1 MPTVA
6 IENFAVCTGC
16 EVAVLDL
23 GDTLL
28 NLLPQL
34 DFVHVQVLMDH
45 KWFGQRGEGKHLE
58 VIPAD
63 IGIVTGGIRT
73 EEDRHIALEL
83 RKKVKI
89 LITLGACAVHGGV
102 PALANLSSREEL
114 MDDVYAT
121 HTTDKPSRLPGVNI
135 PALEDRIYAV
145 DEVVPVDV
153 SIPGC
158 PPHPDIIASAVVSLL
173 QGKPWYLPARSVCDD
188 CPTIREK
195 KGAVKVRRPLQSPE
209 RVPGAPVSQM
219 RCLNEQ
225 GIICNGPVTK
235 AGCGGEEVIPR
246 CIKANM
252 PCRGCFGPIRDSS
265 MPYVDM
271 VNALVSNGID
281 IKTIDDRL
289 GTFNRY
295 IGAQKRLRVHADRE
309 GK

>member
-1 MPTVA
+1 MPTIA

-28 NLLPQL
+28 QLLPQL
-34 DFVHVQVLMDH
+34 DFVHCQVLMDH

-58 VIPAD
+58 VVPAD
-63 IGIVTGGIRT
+63 IGIVTGGVRT

-89 LITLGACAVHGGV
+89 LISLGACAVHGGI
-102 PALANLSSREEL
+102 PALANLSTKEEL
-114 MDDVYAT
+114 MTDVYST
-121 HTTDKPSRLPGVNI
+121 HTTEKDSKLPGVNI
-135 PALEDRIYAV
+135 PPLEKRVYAL
-145 DEVVPVDV
+145 DEVVKVDV
-153 SIPGC
+153 QIPGC
-158 PPHPDIIASAVVSLL
+158 PPHPDVIGGAVLALL
-173 QGKPWYLPARSVCDD
+173 QGKPWSLPERSVCDD

-195 KGAVKVRRPLQSPE
+195 KGPVAVRRPLQNPE
-209 RVPGAPVSQM
+209 RAPGAPISQM
-219 RCLNEQ
+219 RCFNEQ

-235 AGCGGEEVIPR
+235 AGCRGEDGLPR
-246 CIKANM
+246 CVKANM
-252 PCRGCFGPIRDSS
+252 PCRGCFGPIRSSS

-281 IKTIDDRL
+281 IKTIDDRM

-295 IGAQKRLRVHADRE
+295 IGGHERLKVHADRE
-309 GK
+309 AK

>member
-28 NLLPQL
+28 ELLPKL

-45 KWFGQRGEGKHLE
+45 KWFGQRGEGKRLE

-63 IGIVTGGIRT
+63 IGIVTGGVRT

-83 RKKVKI
+83 RKNVKI
-89 LITLGACAVHGGV
+89 LISLGACAVHGGI
-102 PALANLSSREEL
+102 PALANLSTREEL
-114 MDDVYAT
+114 LTDVYST
-121 HTTDKPSRLPGVNI
+121 HTTEKNSKTPGVNI
-135 PALEDRIYAV
+135 PPLEKRVFAL
-145 DEVVPVDV
+145 DEVVKVDV
-153 SIPGC
+153 QIPGC
-158 PPHPDIIASAVVSLL
+158 PPHPDVIGGAVVALL
-173 QGKPWYLPARSVCDD
+173 QGKSWSLPERSVCDD

-195 KGAVKVRRPLQSPE
+195 KGAVVVKRPLQSPE
-209 RVPGAPVSQM
+209 RAPGAPVSQM

-235 AGCGGEEVIPR
+235 AGCRGEDDMPR

-252 PCRGCFGPIRDSS
+252 PCRGCFGPIRASS

-281 IKTIDDRL
+281 IKTIDDRM

-295 IGAQKRLRVHADRE
+295 IGGHERLKVHADRE
-309 GK
+309 AK